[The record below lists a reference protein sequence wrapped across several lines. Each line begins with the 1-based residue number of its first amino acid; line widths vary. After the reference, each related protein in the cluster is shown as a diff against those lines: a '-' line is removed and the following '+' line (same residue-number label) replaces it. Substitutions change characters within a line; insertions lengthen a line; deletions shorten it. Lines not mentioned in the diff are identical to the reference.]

1 MNTNNL
7 QKIVKIRDTSGQ
19 DVAVDNAPAQKKRR
33 RWYIAGGIGLLVLIA
48 LALPA
53 LIRWSKAERTA
64 SLDQVRLAKVTRG
77 LFVRDVSVDGQTVA
91 AVSPTLYSDVN
102 GTVTL
107 KAVAGDAVKKG
118 QVLAVIDSPELTSS
132 YQQEQ
137 STLLSMQTD
146 LERTRINSKKAALA
160 SQESVDQAGVTLE
173 AAKREMKRAEAAW
186 GYKVISEHDYAKAKD
201 DLAAAQLNYDNARAN
216 TDLDK
221 EGLNFDVK
229 TKELQVKREQLLV
242 NDLKRR
248 YDNLNVRSPVDG
260 MVGNIAVQQRTNVT
274 PNQPLLT
281 VVDTTQMEIQ
291 IQIPETYT
299 DGLALGMPTEI
310 SYGGNSYQGKLTA
323 VSPEVQ
329 NNLVTG
335 RVRFAANP
343 PKGLKQNQQ
352 VQVRIVMDS
361 RDGTLM
367 VQRGPFLDAGG
378 GNIAY
383 LVHDGIATRTTI
395 HTGATSIG
403 QVEVLDGLKE
413 GDTIV
418 ISDTSSFENANTVYL
433 K

>member
-1 MNTNNL
+1 MNTNTP
-7 QKIVKIRDTSGQ
+7 QKIVKIRDTAAQ
-19 DVAVDNAPAQKKRR
+19 DVALDNSPQRRKRR
-33 RWYIAGGIGLLVLIA
+33 RWYIAGGVSLLILIA
-48 LALPA
+48 LATPA
-53 LIRWSKAERTA
+53 LIRWAKAERTV

-77 LFVRDVSVDGQTVA
+77 LFVRDVSVDGQVVA

-107 KAVAGDAVKKG
+107 KSVAGDAVKKG
-118 QVLAVIDSPELTSS
+118 QVLALIDSPELSSS

-137 STLLSMQTD
+137 STFLSMQTD
-146 LERTRINSKKAALA
+146 LERTRINSKKAALL
-160 SQESVDQAGVTLE
+160 SQETQDQAGVTLE
-173 AAKREMKRAEAAW
+173 AAQREMKRAEAAW
-186 GYKVISEHDYAKAKD
+186 GYHVISEHDYAKAKD
-201 DLAAAQLNYDNARAN
+201 DLAAAQLNFDNAKAN

-229 TKELQVKREQLLV
+229 TKELQVNREKLLLT
-242 NDLKRR
+242 DLKRR
-248 YDNLNVRSPVDG
+248 YDNLTVRSPVDG

-274 PNQPLLT
+274 PNQAIMT
-281 VVDTTQMEIQ
+281 VVDLTQMEIQ
-291 IQIPETYT
+291 VQIPETYT
-299 DGLALGMPTEI
+299 DGLALGMATEI
-310 SYGGNSYQGKLTA
+310 SYGGNTYAGKLTA

-335 RVRFAANP
+335 RVRFAAAP
-343 PKGLKQNQQ
+343 PKGLKQNSQ

-361 RDGTLM
+361 RDNVLM

-383 LVHDGIATRTTI
+383 LVRDGIATKTAI
-395 HTGATSIG
+395 HTGATSIS

-413 GDTIV
+413 GDTIIV
-418 ISDTSSFENANTVYL
+418 SDTSGFDTANTVYL